1 MSSLSAQMWHSI
13 VTLPEQLLTALK
25 QLLYFCFGYQWLVCN
40 YRYFSFIHICHR
52 STTEWGMPSFMLQLW
67 SRRLTPSC
75 RSQES
80 YSAASDLFLCPLLT
94 SSSGEQEV
102 HPGDCWHLSLIIGLS
117 VPVLQLNYLKLIGDK
132 GESTWRAGHW
142 PGQRAYSVIPIKDE
156 RRRERRG
163 QR

>member
-102 HPGDCWHLSLIIGLS
+102 HPGDCWHLSLIIGPGYCPRATAKLS
-117 VPVLQLNYLKLIGDK
+117 KAHRRQRWKHLKGWTLARA
-132 GESTWRAGHW
+132 ESLHCD
-142 PGQRAYSVIPIKDE
+142 PN
-156 RRRERRG
+156 
-163 QR
+163 